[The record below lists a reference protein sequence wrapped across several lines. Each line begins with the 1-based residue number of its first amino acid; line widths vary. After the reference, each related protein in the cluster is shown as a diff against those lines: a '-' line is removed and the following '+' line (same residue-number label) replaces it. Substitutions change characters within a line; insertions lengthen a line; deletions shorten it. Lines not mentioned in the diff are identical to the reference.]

1 MACVAYGLER
11 SDAMNAV
18 ISSGHGKYVR
28 GASGYIDEVDEAR
41 RVVENVARYLRMF
54 GVGVETFHDDVS
66 TTQEENLERIVMYH
80 NGRNRDLDISVH
92 FNAYVE
98 TENPMGCEVLYATED
113 ELAEDMA
120 ALISDAGGFIN
131 RGAKERDDLFFLN
144 NTDMPAILIE
154 TCFVDSL
161 TDTKMYRA
169 HFEEICSVIADTIAT
184 ELLGTDG
191 QVTVVEAGKCSWF
204 GGPNDTGVDPDEGLA
219 FFDEV
224 EDAPN
229 LFLSEQPPGTTGLA
243 RRLDPTQFY
252 VACRWDYEIT
262 PKDMLADQDILALI
276 RAKKTG
282 KEFLAHPADWGPHE
296 DTDRAADISPGLMAA
311 LGIETDDEIEVIY
324 PAPRK

>member
-1 MACVAYGLER
+1 MPRPALGCGAQSTGKFYFRSSAGSHRWPPSSRRSTLTLDSSEKITSLHARRRGLKSARTKTVSTEAVF
-11 SDAMNAV
+11 SFSGLAPMNV
-18 ISSGHGKYVR
+18 VLSSGHGKYVR

-41 RVVENVARYLRMF
+41 KVVEAVARYLRMF

-169 HFEEICSVIADTIAT
+169 HFEEIC
-184 ELLGTDG
+184 
-191 QVTVVEAGKCSWF
+191 
-204 GGPNDTGVDPDEGLA
+204 
-219 FFDEV
+219 
-224 EDAPN
+224 
-229 LFLSEQPPGTTGLA
+229 
-243 RRLDPTQFY
+243 
-252 VACRWDYEIT
+252 
-262 PKDMLADQDILALI
+262 
-276 RAKKTG
+276 
-282 KEFLAHPADWGPHE
+282 
-296 DTDRAADISPGLMAA
+296 
-311 LGIETDDEIEVIY
+311 
-324 PAPRK
+324 

>member
-1 MACVAYGLER
+1 
-11 SDAMNAV
+11 MNVV

-80 NGRNRDLDISVH
+80 NGRKRDLDISVH

-161 TDTKMYRA
+161 TDTKM
-169 HFEEICSVIADTIAT
+169 
-184 ELLGTDG
+184 
-191 QVTVVEAGKCSWF
+191 
-204 GGPNDTGVDPDEGLA
+204 
-219 FFDEV
+219 
-224 EDAPN
+224 
-229 LFLSEQPPGTTGLA
+229 
-243 RRLDPTQFY
+243 
-252 VACRWDYEIT
+252 
-262 PKDMLADQDILALI
+262 
-276 RAKKTG
+276 
-282 KEFLAHPADWGPHE
+282 
-296 DTDRAADISPGLMAA
+296 
-311 LGIETDDEIEVIY
+311 
-324 PAPRK
+324 

>member
-1 MACVAYGLER
+1 MKV
-11 SDAMNAV
+11 V

-28 GASGYIDEVDEAR
+28 GAVGIIDEVDEAR
-41 RVVENVARYLRMF
+41 KVVEAVARYLRKL

-66 TTQEENLERIVMYH
+66 ETQDENLERIVMYH

-92 FNAYVE
+92 FNCYDGSAHG
-98 TENPMGCEVLYATED
+98 TEVLYVTAD
-113 ELAEDMA
+113 ELAEDVSA
-120 ALISDAGGFIN
+120 VLADAGGFTN
-131 RGAKERDDLFFLN
+131 RGAKYRGDLYFLN
-144 NTDMPAILIE
+144 QTDPTTYGAILIE
-154 TCFVDSL
+154 TCFVDSV
-161 TDTKMYRA
+161 TDTDLYRE
-169 HFEEICSVIADTIAT
+169 HFEDICSAIADTVAALSEI
-184 ELLGTDG
+184 DIDD
-191 QVTVVEAGKCSWF
+191 QVTFVEAGKCSWF
-204 GGPNDTGVDPDEGLA
+204 GGPNDTGVDPDEDLA
-219 FFDEV
+219 WFDSWDDV
-224 EDAPN
+224 VDAGATH
-229 LFLSEQPPGTTGLA
+229 LFLPEQPPGTTGLA

-324 PAPRK
+324 PAFVYPAPRTS